1 MDRYNGDQCISI
13 SNFNGLHTRIDNHWY
28 LSPGYVSD
36 SKRHWR
42 STLYTQRIMNDG
54 SKRESIN
61 CHHYR
66 KGEQRAT
73 LPSCLLPL
81 LLFEF
86 RQFQSN
92 STTQRRGRCGKW
104 RGAAHGHKAAT
115 RWQNSAAV
123 IWRWN
128 DARRLAS
135 VWHGMA
141 HTLACCGARR
151 L

>member
-1 MDRYNGDQCISI
+1 MTLDCYPEDSFSMDRYPGINTYLFPILRVYNLHPNGD
-13 SNFNGLHTRIDNHWY
+13 RHWY
-28 LSPGYVSD
+28 LSPGYVSN
-36 SKRHWR
+36 SKRHR
-42 STLYTQRIMNDG
+42 KSTLCIQRIMNDG

-66 KGEQRAT
+66 KGERRAT

-92 STTQRRGRCGKW
+92 STSQRRW
-104 RGAAHGHKAAT
+104 RQVARRTAT
-115 RWQNSAAV
+115 RQRNSTAV

-128 DARRLAS
+128 
-135 VWHGMA
+135 
-141 HTLACCGARR
+141 GARR
-151 L
+151 RAVVWHIP